1 MILVEDLETPVVT
14 IDLGVMETN
23 ISKMQAYCDRHGIRF
38 RPHIKTHKTPE
49 IAALQ
54 RAAGARGITCQKLGE
69 AEIFADAGFDDIFIP
84 YNLIGGAKLKRLM
97 ALERKVRANGDALQQ
112 ARAGKVSVAVDSV
125 AVAGGIAETAQGAGR
140 EIPLLIECDT
150 GAGRTGVQTPAEALE
165 LAQWIDRAPGVRFA
179 GLMTFPTLPESTP
192 AFLAEALSLLAASG
206 LEAETVSGGGTPQTW
221 TAHTIPQLNE
231 HRAGTY
237 VFNDANTLA
246 AGTATIDECAMRV
259 LMTVVSRPTENR
271 AILDGGSKTLS
282 ADRLLWKDPSY
293 GVIVEYPR
301 AVLYAYSEEH
311 ANADLSSC
319 AEKPSVG
326 ERVTVIPN
334 HCCTVSNLHD
344 QLLGVREGQVVKTWN
359 VAARGRVR

>member
-1 MILVEDLETPVVT
+1 MRGAMGKRIEDLETPVVT
-14 IDLGVMETN
+14 IDLGMMKAN

-49 IAALQ
+49 IALLQ
-54 RAAGARGITCQKLGE
+54 REAGACGITCQKLGE
-69 AEIFADAGFDDIFIP
+69 AEIFAEAGFDDIFIP
-84 YNLIGGAKLKRLM
+84 YNLIGATKLKRLM
-97 ALERKVRANGDALQQ
+97 ALDQRVRANGND
-112 ARAGKVSVAVDSV
+112 AGKVSVAVDSV
-125 AVAGGIAETAQGAGR
+125 AVARGIAETAKSAGL
-140 EIPLLIECDT
+140 EFPLLIECDT
-150 GAGRTGVQTPAEALE
+150 GAGRTGVQTPAAALE
-165 LAQWIDRAPGVRFA
+165 LAQWIDRSPGARFA
-179 GLMTFPTLPESTP
+179 GLMTFPTLPASTP

-246 AGTATIDECAMRV
+246 AGTATLDECAMRV
-259 LMTVVSRPTENR
+259 LMTVVSRPTESR

-293 GVIVEYPR
+293 GVIVEYPN
-301 AVLYAYSEEH
+301 AIIHAYSEEH
-311 ANADLSSC
+311 ANVDLSSC
-319 AEKPSVG
+319 AQRPSVG

-344 QLLGVREGQVVKTWN
+344 QLLGVRDGKVEITWN
-359 VAARGRVR
+359 VLARGRVR